1 MKEDDR
7 KTVRRNYRFSPEAVQ
22 VLESTSTLLGVS
34 ETAIIEILVTEGSA
48 GLQRRIEARRDAI
61 GELLAGLK
69 PSAKQKRGSA
79 REK

>member
-1 MKEDDR
+1 MKPSER
-7 KTVRRNYRFSPEAVQ
+7 KTVRKNFLFTQTTVDALAEV
-22 VLESTSTLLGVS
+22 STLLGVS
-34 ETAIIEILVTEGSA
+34 ETAIIEILVTEGST